1 MLLEQDKRC
10 FNMESMFLFPVPL
23 FKFDYQST
31 EESKNIIIAQIKEIE
46 STDSTDISLKYSQ
59 GSYTSFYNRTDILDE
74 DCLQNLKHFV
84 QESVEQAHKHCGL
97 GGGLQFTQSWANI
110 NRKYSYHEQHHHCP
124 NIWSGVYYVQAQDND
139 ATICFVNSN
148 IINSSWPYK
157 ADKIYNN
164 DLNSSQ
170 TVCRVTTGMLLIFP
184 SYLQHKVSQHMSDN
198 ERISIAFNMDLK

>member
-1 MLLEQDKRC
+1 LVSQGNLGIRAKSTVVV
-10 FNMESMFLFPVPL
+10 FFFYLKSNPGGFLCSSL
-23 FKFDYQST
+23 FK
-31 EESKNIIIAQIKEIE
+31 EP
-46 STDSTDISLKYSQ
+46 
-59 GSYTSFYNRTDILDE
+59 
-74 DCLQNLKHFV
+74 CLQDLAKFV
-84 QESVEQAHKHCGL
+84 HSAVTTVHTHTGL
-97 GGGLQFTQSWANI
+97 AGELNFTQSWANI

-124 NIWSGVYYVQAQDND
+124 NIWSGVYYVQARDND

-170 TVCRVTTGMLLIFP
+170 TVCRVNSGMLLIFP